1 MTGQPRPASEGVCAG
16 RHQLDKC
23 GLAAR
28 HSNSEIPRSLVRFQ
42 PGPLGKASN
51 RANLGVH
58 QARHLAE
65 ERALER
71 IEASATP
78 VREWLLREL
87 APRRGDVILDLAAGP
102 GETGF
107 AAAALVGEEG
117 RIISSDRSP
126 AMVEVGRRRAEELG
140 LRNVEHLVLDAEDLD
155 LPDASVDGAICRFG
169 YMLMVDPGQALNET
183 RRVLRPGG
191 RLVFS
196 VWREAERNP
205 WVAVPGE
212 MFVRRGIVPPPEP
225 RAPGMF
231 TLASDERIQELLS
244 SAGFTTWK
252 IEDVPV
258 RFVAADL
265 DEYIA
270 GARET
275 GGVFAR
281 AWEAATE
288 SERKRMTAEL
298 TAAFAPHRVDSG
310 LELPGVAACVV
321 TT

>member
-1 MTGQPRPASEGVCAG
+1 MDREELRRQSYEAWERMAAG
-16 RHQLDKC
+16 WEK
-23 GLAAR
+23 
-28 HSNSEIPRSLVRFQ
+28 
-42 PGPLGKASN
+42 
-51 RANLGVH
+51 
-58 QARHLAE
+58 
-65 ERALER
+65 ALER

-87 APRRGDVILDLAAGP
+87 APRRGDVVLELAAGP

-107 AAAALVGEEG
+107 AAAAAVGQQG
-117 RIISSDRSP
+117 NVISSDRSP

-140 LRNVEHLVLDAEDLD
+140 LQNVQHLVLDAEDLD

-169 YMLMVDPGQALNET
+169 YMLMVDPGRALNES

-191 RLVFS
+191 RLVFA

-205 WVAVPGE
+205 WVAVPGD
-212 MFVRRGIVPPPEP
+212 MFVRRGVVPPPELG
-225 RAPGMF
+225 APGMF
-231 TLASDERIQELLS
+231 TLATDGRIQDLLGG
-244 SAGFTTWK
+244 AGFATWK

-258 RFVAADL
+258 RFVAADI

-270 GARET
+270 DARET

-288 SERKRMTAEL
+288 NEREQMTAEL
-298 TAAFAPHRVDSG
+298 AAAFAPYWAGGR
-310 LELPGVAACVV
+310 LALPALAACVV
-321 TT
+321 AS

>member
-1 MTGQPRPASEGVCAG
+1 MDREEQRRQSYEAWERMAAG
-16 RHQLDKC
+16 W
-23 GLAAR
+23 
-28 HSNSEIPRSLVRFQ
+28 
-42 PGPLGKASN
+42 
-51 RANLGVH
+51 
-58 QARHLAE
+58 
-65 ERALER
+65 ERALAR

-87 APRRGDVILDLAAGP
+87 APRRGNVILDLAAGP

-107 AAAALVGEEG
+107 AAAAAVGEHG
-117 RIISSDRSP
+117 HVLSSDRSP
-126 AMVEVGRRRAEELG
+126 AMVEVGRRRADELG
-140 LRNVEHLVLDAEDLD
+140 LRNIQHLVLDAEDLD

-169 YMLMVDPGQALNET
+169 YMLMIDPGQALKET

-191 RLVFS
+191 RLVFA

-205 WVAVPGE
+205 WVAVPGA
-212 MFVRRGIVPPPEP
+212 MFVRHGVVPPPEP
-225 RAPGMF
+225 GAPGMF
-231 TLASDERIQELLS
+231 ALASDDRIQELLRV
-244 SAGFTTWK
+244 AGFSTWK
-252 IEDVPV
+252 IDDVPV

-288 SERKRMTAEL
+288 NERKQMKAEL
-298 TAAFAPHRVDSG
+298 AAAFASHRVEGRLD
-310 LELPGVAACVV
+310 LPGVAACVV
-321 TT
+321 AT

>member
-1 MTGQPRPASEGVCAG
+1 MDNEEVRRQSYEAWEQMAG
-16 RHQLDKC
+16 
-23 GLAAR
+23 GW
-28 HSNSEIPRSLVRFQ
+28 
-42 PGPLGKASN
+42 
-51 RANLGVH
+51 
-58 QARHLAE
+58 

-71 IEASATP
+71 IEASARP

-87 APRRGDVILDLAAGP
+87 APRRGDVLLDLAAGP

-107 AAAALVGEEG
+107 AAAALVGEQG
-117 RIISSDRSP
+117 RVVSSDRSP
-126 AMVEVGRRRAEELG
+126 AMVEVGRRRADELG
-140 LRNVEHLVLDAEDLD
+140 LQNVEHLVLDAEDLD

-169 YMLMVDPGQALNET
+169 YMLMVDPGQALHET

-212 MFVRRGIVPPPEP
+212 MFVRRGFVPPPKP
-225 RAPGMF
+225 GAPGMF
-231 TLASDERIQELLS
+231 ALASDERIGELLGG
-244 SAGFTTWK
+244 AGFDTWK

-265 DEYIA
+265 DEYIE

-281 AWEAATE
+281 AWEAA
-288 SERKRMTAEL
+288 SENERGQMSAEL
-298 TAAFAPHRVDSG
+298 AAAFAPHRVDGG

-321 TT
+321 AT

>member
-1 MTGQPRPASEGVCAG
+1 MDREELRRQSYEAWERMAG
-16 RHQLDKC
+16 
-23 GLAAR
+23 GW
-28 HSNSEIPRSLVRFQ
+28 
-42 PGPLGKASN
+42 
-51 RANLGVH
+51 
-58 QARHLAE
+58 

-87 APRRGDVILDLAAGP
+87 SPRPGQVVLDLAAGP

-117 RIISSDRSP
+117 RLVSSDRSP

-140 LRNVEHLVLDAEDLD
+140 LRNVEHRVLDAEDLD
-155 LPDASVDGAICRFG
+155 LPDASVDGVICRFG

-183 RRVLRPGG
+183 RRVLRRGG
-191 RLVFS
+191 RLVFA

-205 WVAVPGE
+205 WVAIPGE
-212 MFVRRGIVPPPEP
+212 VIVRRGFAPPPEP
-225 RAPGMF
+225 DAPGMF
-231 TLASDERIQELLS
+231 TLASDERIGELLGG
-244 SAGFTTWK
+244 AGFAKWE

-258 RFVAADL
+258 SFVAADL
-265 DEYIA
+265 DAYIA

-281 AWEAATE
+281 AWEPATE
-288 SERKRMTAEL
+288 KDREEMTAEL
-298 TAAFAPHRVDSG
+298 ASGFAAYQVDTG
-310 LELPGVAACVV
+310 LEIPGVAACVV
-321 TT
+321 AT